1 MALIKTP
8 SWKNSIDINRKI
20 TAQERKDITLFFNNL
35 VLYCV
40 LKINYT
46 QFLKKAKG
54 KEDDYGTKWKPLKK
68 STIDWKRKKNLT
80 YSGRVAINIRTREL
94 MNALKPGQ
102 FSNGVYIAGPNQD
115 VRVTTKSIYFS
126 PDIPYADDVDS
137 VRAIIVE
144 DLNALLED
152 AIQMALPRFKAYLR
166 SKRL

>member
-8 SWKNSIDINRKI
+8 SWKNSVSIKRKV
-20 TAQERKDITLFFNNL
+20 TGQELKDITLFFNNL

-54 KEDDYGTKWKPLKK
+54 RTDDYGTKWKPLKK
-68 STIDWKRKKNLT
+68 STIDYKRKKGLT

-102 FSNGVYIAGPNQD
+102 FSNGVYIASPNQD
-115 VRVTTKSIYFS
+115 VRVTSRSIYFA

-137 VRAIIVE
+137 VRSIIV
-144 DLNALLED
+144 DDINVLLDD